1 MKRKLKF
8 EDIGKIHDQKIEIK
22 AGRLLISE
30 PFMNDQYFGRSVVL
44 LCEHNADGTIGFILN
59 KPMVLTINEAMD
71 DFPNIDGN
79 VYFGGPVQSNMIHFI
94 HRMGDKLPGSYEI
107 ANGIFWGGDF
117 ETLSFLID
125 TKQISGNDVRF
136 FAGYSGWDP
145 KQLKKEL
152 KEKTWIIGE
161 GNLKYLF
168 SEDPDHLWREV
179 LKNMGKEFSV
189 IANFPEDPSLN

>member
-1 MKRKLKF
+1 MKRKLRF
-8 EDIGKIHDQKIEIK
+8 EDIGKINDQKIEVK
-22 AGRLLISE
+22 AGKLLISE

-44 LCEHNADGTIGFILN
+44 LCEHNLDGTVGFILN
-59 KPMVLTINEAMD
+59 KPMVMTVNEAMD
-71 DFPNIDGN
+71 DFPRIDGN

-94 HRMGDKLPGSYEI
+94 HRVGSKLPGSFEI

-117 ETLSFLID
+117 DTLSFLID
-125 TKQISGNDVRF
+125 TKQVNGNDVRF
-136 FAGYSGWDP
+136 FAGYSGWEP

-168 SEDPDHLWREV
+168 SNDPDHLWREV
-179 LKNMGKEFSV
+179 LKNMGREFSV
-189 IANFPEDPSLN
+189 IANFPEDPTLN

>member
-94 HRMGDKLPGSYEI
+94 HRIGDKLPGSFEI

-125 TKQISGNDVRF
+125 TKQINGKDVRLL
-136 FAGYSGWDP
+136 AGYSGWDP

-189 IANFPEDPSLN
+189 IANFPEDPSFN

>member
-189 IANFPEDPSLN
+189 IANFPEDPSFN

>member
-8 EDIGKIHDQKIEIK
+8 EDIGKISDQKIEVK

-44 LCEHNADGTIGFILN
+44 LCEHNTEGTVGFILN
-59 KPMVLTINEAMD
+59 KPMVLSINEAMD
-71 DFPNIDGN
+71 DFPHIDGH

-94 HRMGDKLPGSYEI
+94 HRLGDKLPGSFEI

-125 TKQISGNDVRF
+125 TKQVNGNDVRF
-136 FAGYSGWDP
+136 FAGYSGWEP

-152 KEKTWIIGE
+152 KEKTWIIGQ
-161 GNLKYLF
+161 GDLKYLF
-168 SEDPDHLWREV
+168 SKDPDHLWREV

>member
-1 MKRKLKF
+1 MKRKLRF
-8 EDIGKIHDQKIEIK
+8 EDIGRINDQKIEVK

-30 PFMNDQYFGRSVVL
+30 PFMHDQYFGRSVVL
-44 LCEHNADGTIGFILN
+44 LCEHNLDGTVGFILN
-59 KPMVLTINEAMD
+59 KPMVMTVNEAMD
-71 DFPNIDGN
+71 DFPKIDGN

-94 HRMGDKLPGSYEI
+94 HRVGNKLPGSFEI

-125 TKQISGNDVRF
+125 TKQVNGNDVRF
-136 FAGYSGWDP
+136 FAGYSGWEP

-189 IANFPEDPSLN
+189 IANFPEDPTLN